1 MFIAQVW
8 RRGRGTSLQRTS
20 KMQYS
25 LAKPFSVDF
34 LIEPKINKQK
44 RNKNSQ
50 SFMILTKT
58 E

>member
-1 MFIAQVW
+1 MFIAKVW
-8 RRGRGTSLQRTS
+8 RRGRGTSLQRAS

-44 RNKNSQ
+44 RNKNSL
-50 SFMILTKT
+50 SEDL